1 MPEKNHIRSMFDSI
15 AGDYD
20 SLNHILSL
28 GIDRIWRRKAVS
40 EVMKAA
46 PMRILDAA
54 CGTGDLAVALA
65 AKAPDGAKVTGVD
78 ISKGMLAKVG
88 EKAARGGV
96 IFKIRTEVADAEN
109 LPYADGSY
117 DAVTCAFGI
126 RNFEHRDR
134 GLAEFLRVLR
144 PGGKAVILELSV
156 PQKPGLRRLYNLYF
170 SRILPWI
177 GGKVSGEENAY
188 KYLAASVNAF
198 PSPERFCTEMTVA
211 GFRGV
216 TFRTFS
222 SGLCRM
228 YVGVK

>member
-1 MPEKNHIRSMFDSI
+1 MIIPYKGHKIFAFSDTHGMYQRLSI
-15 AGDYD
+15 
-20 SLNHILSL
+20 
-28 GIDRIWRRKAVS
+28 
-40 EVMKAA
+40 
-46 PMRILDAA
+46 P
-54 CGTGDLAVALA
+54 
-65 AKAPDGAKVTGVD
+65 
-78 ISKGMLAKVG
+78 
-88 EKAARGGV
+88 
-96 IFKIRTEVADAEN
+96 ADAEN

-156 PQKPGLRRLYNLYF
+156 PQQPGLRRLYNLYF

-198 PSPERFCTEMTVA
+198 PSPERFCTEMTTA

-216 TFRTFS
+216 TFRTFT